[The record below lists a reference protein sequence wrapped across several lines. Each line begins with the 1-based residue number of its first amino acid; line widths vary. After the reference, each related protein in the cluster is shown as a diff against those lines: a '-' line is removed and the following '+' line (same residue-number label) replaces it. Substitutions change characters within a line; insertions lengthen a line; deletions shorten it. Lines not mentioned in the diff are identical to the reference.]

1 MKAGELGEIAAD
13 VGVRDLPRL
22 RVVLQ
27 VLCEGREAAVT
38 TTATAAARQR
48 TLGLS
53 QALLVFLETLNLV
66 LERKKIPQWRKM
78 GRASQCDC
86 SQSLT

>member
-1 MKAGELGEIAAD
+1 MNAGELGEVAAD

-27 VLCEGREAAVT
+27 VLCQGREAAVT
-38 TTATAAARQR
+38 TTEQPAARQR

-53 QALLVFLETLNLV
+53 QALSVFLETPNLV
-66 LERKKIPQWRKM
+66 PERKKMP
-78 GRASQCDC
+78 
-86 SQSLT
+86 

>member
-27 VLCEGREAAVT
+27 VLCEGRRAAVT
-38 TTATAAARQR
+38 TTATACCKAGNPEPLSGLVCVSRNTKSGALKDKN
-48 TLGLS
+48 TLT
-53 QALLVFLETLNLV
+53 QEN
-66 LERKKIPQWRKM
+66 
-78 GRASQCDC
+78 
-86 SQSLT
+86 QSESV